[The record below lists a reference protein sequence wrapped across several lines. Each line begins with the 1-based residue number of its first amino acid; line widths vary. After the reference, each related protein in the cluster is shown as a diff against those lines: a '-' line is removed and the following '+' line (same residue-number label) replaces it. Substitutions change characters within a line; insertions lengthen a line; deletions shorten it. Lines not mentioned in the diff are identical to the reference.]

1 MKKQTRRR
9 RKKSSSPADPTPAA
23 AVPKDGAEKKAVAAL
38 TEAFSS
44 VSVSDAVS
52 ALREANGDPDKA
64 AQILVESMA
73 DASDEP
79 FTSSTSGGASCTD
92 DQFTSSTS
100 GGASCSDTGSD
111 YLFMSSSSCGVSGF
125 ETGSSSGSGSS
136 EGFESGCDQNLRSE
150 RCRNK
155 QKKAI
160 ASAGTVSNVLG
171 KEYVRSRMTK
181 PAGSKIEDAASEE
194 EAEQFLCSM
203 LGDDSEINMAVI
215 RDVLCQCG
223 YDVEKA
229 LDILLEV
236 SASTSQHS
244 SFASDY
250 GLVYKED
257 GGYPTRQFDSL
268 TDRASDCTSH
278 SSEDNIWYSGYTCR
292 NYADVLASSE
302 AHPPTSPSSN
312 ESNLPQKVLES
323 LFKISKPPEYE
334 PKAMNWKNV
343 VSKLQSLGPEVDGCT
358 SSTGQTKQDSLAAG
372 DEYHAFRK
380 TSRQHWDSVKSS
392 YQKAAIAYS
401 KGSREHAGYLS
412 EQGRV
417 QTKMAQKA
425 DEKASKEIFKARNKD
440 IENVIT
446 IDLHGQHVKPAMKL
460 LKVHLLFGTYT
471 QSVQFLRVITGCGSH
486 GLGKS
491 KLKQSV
497 IELVENEGISWSEE
511 NRGVVLIKLG
521 SHTEFNFMDSES
533 DDELVV

>member
-9 RKKSSSPADPTPAA
+9 RKKTSPADPTPAA
-23 AVPKDGAEKKAVAAL
+23 APKDDAEEKAVAAL
-38 TEAFSS
+38 REAFSS
-44 VSVSDAVS
+44 VSVDDAVS
-52 ALREANGDPDKA
+52 ALHEANGDPDKA
-64 AQILVESMA
+64 AEILVESLA

-79 FTSSTSGGASCTD
+79 FTSTTSGV
-92 DQFTSSTS
+92 S
-100 GGASCSDTGSD
+100 GSDTGSD
-111 YLFMSSSSCGVSGF
+111 DPFTSSSSSSGVSGSD
-125 ETGSSSGSGSS
+125 TGSTSGSGSS
-136 EGFESGCDQNLRSE
+136 EGFESGCVQNLVSE

-155 QKKAI
+155 QKRVI

-181 PAGSKIEDAASEE
+181 PSGSKTGDAVGEE

-203 LGDDSEINMAVI
+203 LGDDSELNMAVI

-229 LDILLEV
+229 LDCLLEV
-236 SASTSQHS
+236 SASLSEQS
-244 SFASDY
+244 SLSSNY
-250 GLVYKED
+250 SLVYKDD
-257 GGYPTRQFDSL
+257 GRYPAGQFDYVSAL
-268 TDRASDCTSH
+268 TDRASDCTSY
-278 SSEDNIWYSGYTCR
+278 SSEDNIWYSGYSRR
-292 NYADVLASSE
+292 NYAEVLASSE
-302 AHPPTSPSSN
+302 AHPPTSPSTT

-323 LFKISKPPEYE
+323 LFNISKTPEYE

-343 VSKLQSLGPEVDGCT
+343 VSKLQSLGPEFDGCT
-358 SSTGQTKQDSLAAG
+358 SSSSVAKQDTLAKG
-372 DEYHAFRK
+372 DEYHEFRG
-380 TSRQHWDSVKSS
+380 TARQHWDTMKSY
-392 YQKAAIAYS
+392 YQKAATAYS
-401 KGSREHAGYLS
+401 NGSRGHAGYLS

-425 DEKASKEIFKARNKD
+425 DEKASQEIFKARNKD

-446 IDLHGQHVKPAMKL
+446 IDLHGQHVKQAMKL
-460 LKVHLLFGTYT
+460 LKIHLLFGTYA

-497 IELVENEGISWSEE
+497 IQLVENEGITWSEE
-511 NRGVVLIKLG
+511 NKGVVLIKLG

-533 DDELVV
+533 DDE